1 MIVIFDIVE
10 SGIYMPMLRDVH
22 DLHDLLR
29 FFLIATSWTLIQ
41 DLQHHRERDAELL
54 QQARQRQIFWFD
66 LLIPIRFHHFH
77 YLLHLRLYSLLLS
90 LQLFWTDLA
99 IKPQPTYRGPQL
111 WYCLED
117 CRGAEVGQG
126 SMFPD
131 AIINLLY
138 INLFDR
144 CFELKTVAMLT
155 VAWTE
160 ARYRLG

>member
-29 FFLIATSWTLIQ
+29 FFLIATSWTLVQ

-77 YLLHLRLYSLLLS
+77 HLLHLRLFTFIITSTFLNWSRYQTTADIQRPSALVLPWR
-90 LQLFWTDLA
+90 LQRCWSWSRIHVSRCYYILICLMDVSSS
-99 IKPQPTYRGPQL
+99 RQL
-111 WYCLED
+111 RCWQWH
-117 CRGAEVGQG
+117 GQ
-126 SMFPD
+126 
-131 AIINLLY
+131 
-138 INLFDR
+138 
-144 CFELKTVAMLT
+144 
-155 VAWTE
+155 
-160 ARYRLG
+160 RLGIG